1 MRPALLLWLS
11 LALALARP
19 AAAADTCPAG
29 QYQVCLMGCFCTPFD
44 PGQAGQILQDV
55 EHMASSGL
63 VFALQQAQADATA
76 LGTEPMPLHIR
87 VQLDAWYDFA
97 VLDAVRYRV
106 GDQQQVSA
114 ANALLQNPDVNAVTL
129 IDTVIFRHAS
139 DAENN
144 VALWAHELK
153 HVQQYQ
159 ELGVSEFARRYTRNY
174 NELEAPAYAIEAEV
188 ADALRKKQ
196 SGQAH

>member
-1 MRPALLLWLS
+1 
-11 LALALARP
+11 
-19 AAAADTCPAG
+19 
-29 QYQVCLMGCFCTPFD
+29 MGCFCTPFD
-44 PGQAGQILQDV
+44 PGQAGQILQDA
-55 EHMASSGL
+55 EQMAASGL

-76 LGTEPMPLHIR
+76 LGTEPIPLHIR

-97 VLDAVRYRV
+97 VLDAVRFRV

-174 NELEAPAYAIEAEV
+174 NELEARPTRSRPRWRLRCAKSSLVRRADHAAPTGRENSILAPLPPLDLPA
-188 ADALRKKQ
+188 
-196 SGQAH
+196 